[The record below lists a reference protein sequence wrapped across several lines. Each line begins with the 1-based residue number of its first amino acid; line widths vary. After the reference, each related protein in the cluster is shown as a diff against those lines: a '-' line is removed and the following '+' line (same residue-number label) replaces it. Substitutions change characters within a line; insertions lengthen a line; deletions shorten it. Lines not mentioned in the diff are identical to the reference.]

1 MSSPADWPSVE
12 PRPRHS
18 PRFIRQVWLQIY
30 LPLFVGILLLIGLV
44 VLVRR
49 SAVGTAS
56 VWADAS
62 TVFLLIPVIVIGL
75 LFMLASIAL
84 AIGLGYLIGWLP
96 GPIRRGWE
104 VFMQVEATVRRGADL
119 AVRPMLMAK
128 GLSASVRQSVE
139 AVASVFRAG
148 QG

>member
-84 AIGLGYLIGWLP
+84 AIGLGYLIGWWP
-96 GPIRRGWE
+96 GPIRKGWE
-104 VFMQVEATVRRGADL
+104 VFVQVEAIVRRGADL
-119 AVRPMLMAK
+119 AVRPMLTAK
-128 GLSASVRQSVE
+128 GLSASVRQGVE
-139 AVASVFRAG
+139 VVASVFRAG

>member
-1 MSSPADWPSVE
+1 MSSPADWPSIE
-12 PRPRHS
+12 HRPRHS

-30 LPLFVGILLLIGLV
+30 LPLFVGLLLLIGMV

-56 VWADAS
+56 VWAGAS

-96 GPIRRGWE
+96 GPLREGGGG
-104 VFMQVEATVRRGADL
+104 VVPGGA
-119 AVRPMLMAK
+119 
-128 GLSASVRQSVE
+128 G
-139 AVASVFRAG
+139 
-148 QG
+148 

>member
-30 LPLFVGILLLIGLV
+30 LPLFVGILLLIGFVGLI
-44 VLVRR
+44 RR
-49 SAVGTAS
+49 SAVGTPS

-62 TVFLLIPVIVIGL
+62 TVILLIPVIVIGL

-84 AIGLGYLIGWLP
+84 AIGLGYLIGWGA
-96 GPIRRGWE
+96 GPIPRGGGG
-104 VFMQVEATVRRGADL
+104 VMRGAG
-119 AVRPMLMAK
+119 ARPPGAEL
-128 GLSASVRQSVE
+128 G
-139 AVASVFRAG
+139 G
-148 QG
+148 